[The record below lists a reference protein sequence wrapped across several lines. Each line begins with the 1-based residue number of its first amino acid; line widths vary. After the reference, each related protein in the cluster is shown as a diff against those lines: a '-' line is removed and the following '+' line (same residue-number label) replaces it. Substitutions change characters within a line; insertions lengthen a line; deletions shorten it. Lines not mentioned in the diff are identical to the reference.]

1 MTSRLSDEDLAALL
15 GVAVGVA
22 AALHVRASH
31 PEQFDANRAELLD
44 HLLARFERDAAR
56 LPLPT
61 SSGSL
66 EAAEQLVERLR
77 STLGEYDGVGRS

>member
-1 MTSRLSDEDLAALL
+1 MTSGLSDEDLAALL
-15 GVAVGVA
+15 GVIAGVA
-22 AALHVRASH
+22 AALQVRESDPA
-31 PEQFDANRAELLD
+31 QFDANRAGLLD
-44 HLLARFERDAAR
+44 RLLARFERDAAR

-61 SSGSL
+61 SSGTF